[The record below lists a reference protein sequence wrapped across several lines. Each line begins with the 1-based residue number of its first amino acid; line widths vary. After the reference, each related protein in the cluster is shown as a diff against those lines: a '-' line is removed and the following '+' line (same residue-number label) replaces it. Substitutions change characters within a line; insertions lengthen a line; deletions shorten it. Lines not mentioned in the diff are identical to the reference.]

1 MDEQAENLTP
11 LELKIMRCLQENGR
25 LSNAELAKLVGIS
38 TSSCWNHT
46 QRLFKIGAILDVRAR
61 INPGMVQRET
71 IVLVGVVLDRSTPDS
86 FQAFEQAAGDLE
98 NVLECYLV
106 AGEVD
111 YFLKFVLKI
120 WLLLTVFIVK
130 IIALPGVRQVRTFLC
145 SMKLKQMACW
155 HFNNLIDSDFLDSAA
170 YIVEVASFKP
180 NPKNKMP
187 TKKIPL
193 AAILWFCLKKL
204 KV

>member
-1 MDEQAENLTP
+1 MILFISQQTVNLGYCFMDEQAENLTP

-130 IIALPGVRQVRTFLC
+130 KLLPYLG
-145 SMKLKQMACW
+145 
-155 HFNNLIDSDFLDSAA
+155 
-170 YIVEVASFKP
+170 
-180 NPKNKMP
+180 
-187 TKKIPL
+187 
-193 AAILWFCLKKL
+193 
-204 KV
+204 

>member
-145 SMKLKQMACW
+145 SMKLRQMACW
-155 HFNNLIDSDFLDSAA
+155 HFNNLINSDFLDSAA

-180 NPKNKMP
+180 NPKIKCQLR
-187 TKKIPL
+187 KFRL
-193 AAILWFCLKKL
+193 LQFYGF
-204 KV
+204 V

>member
-46 QRLFKIGAILDVRAR
+46 HRLFKIGILDVRAR

-130 IIALPGVRQVRTFLC
+130 NYCLTRGKTGEDIFVL
-145 SMKLKQMACW
+145 
-155 HFNNLIDSDFLDSAA
+155 N
-170 YIVEVASFKP
+170 EVKTDG
-180 NPKNKMP
+180 M
-187 TKKIPL
+187 L
-193 AAILWFCLKKL
+193 AF
-204 KV
+204 

>member
-1 MDEQAENLTP
+1 
-11 LELKIMRCLQENGR
+11 
-25 LSNAELAKLVGIS
+25 

-46 QRLFKIGAILDVRAR
+46 QRLFKIGAILEVRAR

-111 YFLKFVLKI
+111 YFLKVRVKDLAAINRFHSE
-120 WLLLTVFIVK
+120 K
-130 IIALPGVRQVRTFLC
+130 IIALPGVRQVRTFFVL
-145 SMKLKQMACW
+145 
-155 HFNNLIDSDFLDSAA
+155 N
-170 YIVEVASFKP
+170 EV
-180 NPKNKMP
+180 
-187 TKKIPL
+187 
-193 AAILWFCLKKL
+193 
-204 KV
+204 

>member
-1 MDEQAENLTP
+1 M
-11 LELKIMRCLQENGR
+11 LEPY
-25 LSNAELAKLVGIS
+25 SAS
-38 TSSCWNHT
+38 
-46 QRLFKIGAILDVRAR
+46 FKIGAILDVRAR

-155 HFNNLIDSDFLDSAA
+155 HFNNLINSDFLDSAA

>member
-1 MDEQAENLTP
+1 MLLFLSEMTLNLGYYFMEEQTENLTV
-11 LELKIMRCLQENGR
+11 LELKIMRALQENGR

-61 INPGMVQRET
+61 INPSMVQRDT
-71 IVLVGVVLDRSTPDS
+71 VVLVGVVLDRSTPDS

-111 YFLKFVLKI
+111 YFLKIRVKDLAAFNR
-120 WLLLTVFIVK
+120 FHSEK
-130 IIALPGVRQVRTFLC
+130 IIALPGVRQVRTFFVL
-145 SMKLKQMACW
+145 
-155 HFNNLIDSDFLDSAA
+155 N
-170 YIVEVASFKP
+170 EVKTDG
-180 NPKNKMP
+180 M
-187 TKKIPL
+187 L
-193 AAILWFCLKKL
+193 AF
-204 KV
+204 

>member
-1 MDEQAENLTP
+1 MPQNVEILTT
-11 LELKIMRCLQENGR
+11 LELKIMRALQQNGR

-61 INPGMVQRET
+61 INPNMVQRET

-86 FQAFEQAAGDLE
+86 FQAFEQAAGDLQ

-111 YFLKFVLKI
+111 YFLKIRVKDLAAFNR
-120 WLLLTVFIVK
+120 FHSEK
-130 IIALPGVRQVRTFLC
+130 IIALPGVRQVRTFFVLNEIKTDGLL
-145 SMKLKQMACW
+145 M
-155 HFNNLIDSDFLDSAA
+155 F
-170 YIVEVASFKP
+170 
-180 NPKNKMP
+180 
-187 TKKIPL
+187 
-193 AAILWFCLKKL
+193 
-204 KV
+204 

>member
-1 MDEQAENLTP
+1 MNQEYYFMDEKAENLTP
-11 LELKIMRCLQENGR
+11 LELKIMRALQENGR

-61 INPGMVQRET
+61 INPNTVQRGT
-71 IVLVGVVLDRSTPDS
+71 VVLVGVVLDRSTPDS
-86 FQAFEQAAGDLE
+86 FQAFEQASGDLE

-120 WLLLTVFIVK
+120 WLRLTDFIVK
-130 IIALPGVRQVRTFLC
+130 RLLP
-145 SMKLKQMACW
+145 
-155 HFNNLIDSDFLDSAA
+155 
-170 YIVEVASFKP
+170 YPE
-180 NPKNKMP
+180 
-187 TKKIPL
+187 
-193 AAILWFCLKKL
+193 
-204 KV
+204 

>member
-1 MDEQAENLTP
+1 M
-11 LELKIMRCLQENGR
+11 LEPY
-25 LSNAELAKLVGIS
+25 SAS
-38 TSSCWNHT
+38 
-46 QRLFKIGAILDVRAR
+46 FKIGAILDVRAR

-130 IIALPGVRQVRTFLC
+130 NYCFTRGKTGKNIFVL
-145 SMKLKQMACW
+145 
-155 HFNNLIDSDFLDSAA
+155 N
-170 YIVEVASFKP
+170 EVKTDG
-180 NPKNKMP
+180 M
-187 TKKIPL
+187 L
-193 AAILWFCLKKL
+193 AF
-204 KV
+204 

>member
-155 HFNNLIDSDFLDSAA
+155 HFNNLINSDFLDSAA

>member
-1 MDEQAENLTP
+1 MGEQTENLTP

-111 YFLKFVLKI
+111 YFLKIRVKDLAAFNR
-120 WLLLTVFIVK
+120 FHSEK
-130 IIALPGVRQVRTFLC
+130 IIALPGVRQVRTFFVL
-145 SMKLKQMACW
+145 
-155 HFNNLIDSDFLDSAA
+155 N
-170 YIVEVASFKP
+170 EVKTDG
-180 NPKNKMP
+180 M
-187 TKKIPL
+187 L
-193 AAILWFCLKKL
+193 AF
-204 KV
+204 

>member
-1 MDEQAENLTP
+1 M
-11 LELKIMRCLQENGR
+11 LEPY
-25 LSNAELAKLVGIS
+25 SAS
-38 TSSCWNHT
+38 
-46 QRLFKIGAILDVRAR
+46 FKIGAILDVRAR

-130 IIALPGVRQVRTFLC
+130 KLLPYLG
-145 SMKLKQMACW
+145 
-155 HFNNLIDSDFLDSAA
+155 
-170 YIVEVASFKP
+170 
-180 NPKNKMP
+180 
-187 TKKIPL
+187 
-193 AAILWFCLKKL
+193 
-204 KV
+204 

>member
-1 MDEQAENLTP
+1 QAENLTP

-111 YFLKFVLKI
+111 YFLKI
-120 WLLLTVFIVK
+120 RVK
-130 IIALPGVRQVRTFLC
+130 
-145 SMKLKQMACW
+145 
-155 HFNNLIDSDFLDSAA
+155 
-170 YIVEVASFKP
+170 
-180 NPKNKMP
+180 
-187 TKKIPL
+187 
-193 AAILWFCLKKL
+193 
-204 KV
+204 